1 MTDPEPPPPGDPIF
15 DVPNLIVVP
24 HIGSATR
31 TARARMTE
39 LSRRE
44 PPRRPRRPADA
55 PPGAVMRV
63 AVVDIGT
70 NSTRLLVADVG
81 EDGGVAELERRTRV
95 TRLGDGVDA
104 TGVLAPEAID
114 RVLATL
120 DEYAAAIER
129 LGAEA
134 RPAVLTS
141 AVRDAANGAEF
152 VATVEARYGLEAR
165 AIEGSEEARL
175 TYLGATSGREPGG
188 SVLVIDV
195 GGGSTE
201 LVIGSGAEVE
211 FAVSMQVGVVRQ
223 TERHLHTDPPE
234 LRRARPPRRGRA
246 RGDRA
251 LGAGGPAPPRRRWRS
266 RSPERRRRARR
277 STRRSIPTIPRAST
291 ATASR
296 SRRCACC
303 SPAWP
308 RSTSRR
314 AGACAACIPTARR
327 RSSPASRS

>member
-1 MTDPEPPPPGDPIF
+1 
-15 DVPNLIVVP
+15 
-24 HIGSATR
+24 
-31 TARARMTE
+31 
-39 LSRRE
+39 
-44 PPRRPRRPADA
+44 
-55 PPGAVMRV
+55 MRV

-81 EDGGVAELERRTRV
+81 EDGAVVELERRTRV
-95 TRLGDGVDA
+95 TRLGAGVDSS
-104 TGVLAPEAID
+104 GVLSPAAIE

-120 DEYAAAIER
+120 DEYAAVIER
-129 LGAEA
+129 LGAVA

-211 FAVSMQVGVVRQ
+211 FAVSTQVGVVRQ
-223 TERHLHTDPPE
+223 TERHLHSDPPDCAE
-234 LRRARPPRRGRA
+234 LDRLSADVRAVIE
-246 RGDRA
+246 
-251 LGAGGPAPPRRRWRS
+251 RS
-266 RSPERRRRARR
+266 VPEARRRRPSLA
-277 STRRSIPTIPRAST
+277 IAVAGT
-291 ATASR
+291 ATS
-296 SRRCACC
+296 
-303 SPAWP
+303 
-308 RSTSRR
+308 
-314 AGACAACIPTARR
+314 CAAIDQALDPYDPTRVDGYRLTLPTLRLLLARLASLDLEARR
-327 RSSPASRS
+327 RVRGLHPDRAPTIVAGVGILIRVLEAFHLDGFEVSEHDILHGVALWRAGHAQ